1 MSDIPSNEYLLKN
14 KSSRFWLSCSCCH
27 STKRHGTQAQDSFSR
42 YVTFSLKA
50 CLKASD
56 KGILL
61 ELAIA
66 VALQTVSCTPLQFK
80 PKHNKAARIQVFF
93 SLFNNF
99 MVKFTSA
106 VQLENPKSTINA
118 IHLQYGIVT
127 PNNRSANNAFF
138 MPITK
143 HLSPLIFLFFGII

>member
-14 KSSRFWLSCSCCH
+14 KSSRFWLSCWCFH

-56 KGILL
+56 RGILP
-61 ELAIA
+61 ELVMA
-66 VALQTVSCTPLQFK
+66 VALQTVSWTPLQLN
-80 PKHNKAARIQVFF
+80 PKHNTDTGIQVLF

-99 MVKFTSA
+99 EVKITSA
-106 VQLENPKSTINA
+106 DQLESLDLLLMQFICNELSQAWLNRETNKCIFCANGEIPE
-118 IHLQYGIVT
+118 T
-127 PNNRSANNAFF
+127 PRFSW
-138 MPITK
+138 I
-143 HLSPLIFLFFGII
+143 LL

>member
-1 MSDIPSNEYLLKN
+1 MSDIPSNEYLLKY
-14 KSSRFWLSCSCCH
+14 KSSRFWLSCSCFH

-50 CLKASD
+50 CLKASA

-66 VALQTVSCTPLQFK
+66 VALQTVSWTPLQFN
-80 PKHNKAARIQVFF
+80 PKHNTDMGIQVLF

-99 MVKFTSA
+99 VVKITSA
-106 VQLENPKSTINA
+106 D
-118 IHLQYGIVT
+118 
-127 PNNRSANNAFF
+127 
-138 MPITK
+138 
-143 HLSPLIFLFFGII
+143 